1 MPSSF
6 LSSEEY
12 DDHAHRYFDAG
23 DYDAALASLKEGLDC
38 HPDAVEL
45 HVGLGYTR
53 LAREEIA
60 WAKHA
65 FERALEL
72 EPEHEDALV
81 GLGEVL
87 LQLGQR
93 ARALELFA
101 RVRHGAQ
108 AGDLDLLLSIG
119 RALYRERLF
128 DEARMAFSE
137 AVDLHPHSAEAAAAY
152 AYALHRAGEVAVAR
166 RQLRR
171 ALRLD
176 PGLHEAR
183 VYLGHLLYD
192 LGEWSRA
199 LAQFERIP
207 AAEHTD
213 ALALWRVLE
222 LKRALFGSE
231 AGDPAMAAWEARLE
245 ELETELDPLDELLL
259 EIEGEAAGP
268 DGGYA
273 DDGDDVHR
281 VRTADGQRFGG
292 SWVDIVRQ
300 LRDAGGAAGESIA
313 QFMRRRSEE
322 ERARS
327 GIAIPCHDPEA
338 FVRASARAG
347 HLRIEC

>member
-23 DYDAALASLKEGLDC
+23 DYDAALASLKEGLEC

-93 ARALELFA
+93 GRALELFA

-207 AAEHTD
+207 AADHTD

-222 LKRALFGSE
+222 LKRALLGSE
-231 AGDPAMAAWEARLE
+231 AGDPAMVAWEARLE

-300 LRDAGGAAGESIA
+300 LRDAAGGAGESIA